1 MRDSMNRI
9 DKIISEEIN
18 RLISESFEDWA
29 SIEGYK
35 RPYHRRRTASGEP
48 VKRQKRPAATSL
60 YDSRTVR
67 DVGATLR
74 KTWDSPKLRAI
85 AGFNRNSAGM
95 FGVANADAVYNFFN
109 DANGNMFVQFQTKYN
124 NIVKLTRDI
133 ETWAKEGD
141 ESGVNYRLCDLPK
154 PLEELATIV
163 NNMFNKFKEL
173 KKMRQ
178 FHPVLKP
185 NGNKRG
191 NIIDGYS
198 TSNGLSNL
206 VIAGS
211 PKGVSEVTS
220 KLMKCAEFIRNK
232 FGDNLEHGSKHS
244 NISYNTGRI

>member
-1 MRDSMNRI
+1 
-9 DKIISEEIN
+9 
-18 RLISESFEDWA
+18 
-29 SIEGYK
+29 
-35 RPYHRRRTASGEP
+35 
-48 VKRQKRPAATSL
+48 
-60 YDSRTVR
+60 
-67 DVGATLR
+67 
-74 KTWDSPKLRAI
+74 
-85 AGFNRNSAGM
+85 
-95 FGVANADAVYNFFN
+95 
-109 DANGNMFVQFQTKYN
+109 MFVQFQTKYN

-191 NIIDGYS
+191 NIIDGYN